1 MSRTVSPRAL
11 PTEPRDVHPAG
22 SCPYR
27 RLSTSQS
34 RIAARVPPSTPLC
47 RMRRDRHRRAGLRS
61 SRSSRQD
68 AVRYLDCG
76 PKAMEA
82 RARRDREM
90 RRSLRK
96 LPQAKDRAAVR
107 LATGNVGLY
116 RLGYRTMSAPSST
129 GRRRCSM
136 CRKFKPL
143 SDFPVKNKARGTL
156 RSYCRDCC
164 RVYAKR
170 HYQRNRAAYL
180 RRTHGRHHADRA
192 ACRALAYE

>member
-1 MSRTVSPRAL
+1 
-11 PTEPRDVHPAG
+11 
-22 SCPYR
+22 
-27 RLSTSQS
+27 
-34 RIAARVPPSTPLC
+34 
-47 RMRRDRHRRAGLRS
+47 
-61 SRSSRQD
+61 
-68 AVRYLDCG
+68 
-76 PKAMEA
+76 
-82 RARRDREM
+82 M

-129 GRRRCSM
+129 ERRRCSM

-170 HYQRNRAAYL
+170 HYQRNRATYL

-192 ACRALAYE
+192 ACRALAYEYLATHPCVDCGETELSVLDFDHRDGSTKSATINELIRRADISRLRAEMEKCDVRCANDHRRKTARDFGYARWLAQNEVKWHDARE

>member
-1 MSRTVSPRAL
+1 
-11 PTEPRDVHPAG
+11 
-22 SCPYR
+22 
-27 RLSTSQS
+27 
-34 RIAARVPPSTPLC
+34 
-47 RMRRDRHRRAGLRS
+47 
-61 SRSSRQD
+61 
-68 AVRYLDCG
+68 
-76 PKAMEA
+76 
-82 RARRDREM
+82 M

-116 RLGYRTMSAPSST
+116 RLGYRTMSAPPSST

-170 HYQRNRAAYL
+170 HYQRNRATYL
-180 RRTHGRHHADRA
+180 RRTRGRHDADRA
-192 ACRALAYE
+192 ACRALAYEHLATHPASTAAKPNYQSLTLTTVTDPRRARPSMSSSVEVTSLGCGRRWKSAMCAARTIIGARPHETLVTPAGWHRTT